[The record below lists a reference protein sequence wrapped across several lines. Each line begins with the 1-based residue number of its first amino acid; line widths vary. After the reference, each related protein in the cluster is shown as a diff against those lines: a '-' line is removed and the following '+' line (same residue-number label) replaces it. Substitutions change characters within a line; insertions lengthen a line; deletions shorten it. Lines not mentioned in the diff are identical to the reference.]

1 MSLSS
6 SVYGVEV
13 GLEVFVEFASVL
25 PILTT
30 RCRLL
35 TNKKKTSPQ
44 LSIRFGARVC
54 TNEAFLLTISSN
66 TT

>member
-35 TNKKKTSPQ
+35 TSKKQAPQ